1 MLKQT
6 KKELLENFKNFF
18 LNYFWLGLIF
28 IIMSMFIK
36 EITTDEYWVLTS
48 KLLETIGIAMFIASL
63 FSFTFESVSFQDKM
77 QNIVE
82 KIVLKRAFLSDL
94 PRERKK
100 EALHNLLKPSEKE
113 MEKYSNIEDF
123 YNSYIDEV
131 LNVSQRNVRSNY
143 NINIKA
149 KFDIEKDCVYTD
161 GIYSYRLYPSEK
173 EYTDI
178 LVGFLKDDLYSTVD
192 VIINLPN
199 GKRKHFKFDEIEETF
214 KIDEI
219 TKIANIEVN
228 EFCNQFNHVDVEL
241 RVKEYGYNHWMNV
254 FFKAEQATDGF
265 KMSVSCDDNLTIKTN
280 ILFDVGHNYHVDKN
294 DLNNEIHISCHQ
306 WINEGS
312 GVSMIISKPE
322 SQIVANSEKYE

>member
-1 MLKQT
+1 MGNKKT
-6 KKELLENFKNFF
+6 KTELWNNFKDFF

-28 IIMSMFIK
+28 IITSMFIN
-36 EITTDEYWVLTS
+36 EITCNEYWLLTS
-48 KLLETIGIAMFIASL
+48 KLLETIGMAMFIASL
-63 FSFTFESVSFQDKM
+63 FSFTFESISFQNKM

-100 EALHNLLKPSEKE
+100 EALRNLLKPSERE

-143 NINIKA
+143 NINIKV
-149 KFDIEKDCVYTD
+149 KYDTVKNCVYTD

-173 EYTDI
+173 EYTAI
-178 LVGFLKDDLYSTVD
+178 LVGFLKDDEFSSVD
-192 VIINLPN
+192 IIINLPN
-199 GKRKHFKFDEIEETF
+199 GERKHFEYEDIKETF
-214 KIDEI
+214 KINEI
-219 TKIANIEVN
+219 AKIANIEVN
-228 EFCNQFNHVDVEL
+228 DFCNQFNHVDVEL

-265 KMSVSCDDNLTIKTN
+265 KMDVICDDGLTIKTN

-294 DLNNEIHISCHQ
+294 DNNNEIHISCHQ

-322 SQIVANSEKYE
+322 QVEQTT

>member
-1 MLKQT
+1 MTNKTT
-6 KKELLENFKNFF
+6 KKDLWNNFKNFF

-28 IIMSMFIK
+28 ILTSMFIN
-36 EITTDEYWVLTS
+36 EVSSNEYWKLS
-48 KLLETIGIAMFIASL
+48 AKLLETIGIAMFIASL

-100 EALHNLLKPSEKE
+100 DALHNLLKPSERE

-149 KFDIEKDCVYTD
+149 KFDAEKDCVFTD
-161 GIYSYRLYPSEK
+161 GIYSYRLYPSER

-178 LVGFLKDDLYSTVD
+178 LVGFLKDDLLSTVD

-199 GKRKHFKFDEIEETF
+199 GERKHFKFDEIKTTFETN
-214 KIDEI
+214 EI
-219 TKIANIEVN
+219 AKIAKIEVN
-228 EFCNQFNHVDVEL
+228 EFCSQFNHVDVEL
-241 RVKEYGYNHWMNV
+241 RVKEYGHNHWMNV

-265 KMSVSCDDNLTIKTN
+265 KMSVICDDNLTIKTN

-294 DLNNEIHISCHQ
+294 EEDNEIHISCHQ

-322 SQIVANSEKYE
+322 VIIQNT

>member
-1 MLKQT
+1 MD
-6 KKELLENFKNFF
+6 KKNEFWNNFKGYF

-28 IIMSMFIK
+28 IITSLYIV
-36 EITTDEYWVLTS
+36 EITNHEYLKFFA
-48 KLLETIGIAMFIASL
+48 KLIETIGMAIFIASL
-63 FSFTFESVSFQDKM
+63 FSFTFESVSFQNKM
-77 QNIVE
+77 QSIVE

-113 MEKYSNIEDF
+113 IEKYLNIEDF

-149 KFDIEKDCVYTD
+149 KFDTDKKCVYSD
-161 GIYSYRLYPSEK
+161 GIYSYRLYPSERG
-173 EYTDI
+173 YTDI
-178 LVGFLKDDLYSTVD
+178 LVGFLKDDEYSTVD
-192 VIINLPN
+192 IIVHLPD
-199 GKRKHFKFDEIEETF
+199 GERKNFSYDEIKTNF
-214 KIDEI
+214 KLNEI
-219 TKIANIEVN
+219 ARIVNVEIN
-228 EFCNQFNHVDVEL
+228 EFCNKFNHVDVEL

-265 KMSVSCDDNLTIKTN
+265 KMSVTCDDNLTIKTN

-312 GVSMIISKPE
+312 GVAMIISKPE
-322 SQIVANSEKYE
+322 IEV

>member
-1 MLKQT
+1 MST
-6 KKELLENFKNFF
+6 KKELWNNFKSFF
-18 LNYFWLGLIF
+18 LNYFWLGLLF
-28 IIMSMFIK
+28 IIISMFIG
-36 EITTDEYWVLTS
+36 EVTSNEYWGLS
-48 KLLETIGIAMFIASL
+48 AKLLETIGIAIFIASL

-100 EALHNLLKPSEKE
+100 EALHNLLKPSERE

-149 KFDIEKDCVYTD
+149 KFDTEKDCVYTD

-178 LVGFLKDDLYSTVD
+178 IIGFLKDDTHSSVD

-199 GKRKHFKFDEIEETF
+199 GERKHFKYDEIKETF
-214 KIDEI
+214 KFNEI
-219 TKIANIEVN
+219 AKIANIEVN
-228 EFCNQFNHVDVEL
+228 EFCNLFNHVDVEL
-241 RVKEYGYNHWMNV
+241 RVKEYGHNHWMNV

-265 KMSVSCDDNLTIKTN
+265 KMSVTCDDDLTIKTN

-294 DLNNEIHISCHQ
+294 DLDNEIHISFNPA
-306 WINEGS
+306 W
-312 GVSMIISKPE
+312 
-322 SQIVANSEKYE
+322 NS